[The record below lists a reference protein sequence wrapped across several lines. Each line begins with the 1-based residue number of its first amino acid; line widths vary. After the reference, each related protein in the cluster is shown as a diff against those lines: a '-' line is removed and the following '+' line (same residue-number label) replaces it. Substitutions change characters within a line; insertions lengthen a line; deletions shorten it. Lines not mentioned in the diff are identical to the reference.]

1 VKLEVTEAL
10 GVELVES
17 EPVPLLQNVG
27 LPELDALGEAPG
39 EEDGESVPEAH
50 TEAVAEAQEETDR
63 LELELSE
70 PVAHCEGVGL
80 TLLLAEDARDAD
92 TLPVTHV
99 VTETVLVA
107 D

>member
-17 EPVPLLQNVG
+17 ETVPLPQNVG

-50 TEAVAEAQEETDR
+50 TVEETEAQEEAD
-63 LELELSE
+63 
-70 PVAHCEGVGL
+70 
-80 TLLLAEDARDAD
+80 TLLLWLRVSVRE
-92 TLPVTHV
+92 V
-99 VTETVLVA
+99 V
-107 D
+107 